1 MHCFMGHSASLYFL
15 LLILLTLFLLGLHLP
30 KDVQEKI
37 KDIKK
42 KMSDMSIDF
51 SKNLNDENTIQ
62 EFTVEE
68 LGMTILRFRIMLKN
82 LRQKN

>member
-1 MHCFMGHSASLYFL
+1 M
-15 LLILLTLFLLGLHLP
+15 LGLHLP

-51 SKNLNDENTIQ
+51 SKNLNDENTIL
-62 EFTVEE
+62 EFTVEQ
-68 LGMTILRFRIMLKN
+68 LGMTILRN
-82 LRQKN
+82 NV

>member
-1 MHCFMGHSASLYFL
+1 MFASLC
-15 LLILLTLFLLGLHLP
+15 LGLHLP

-37 KDIKK
+37 KNIKK

-51 SKNLNDENTIQ
+51 SKNLNDESTVL

-68 LGMTILRFRIMLKN
+68 LGRNCANMFIVCSFNEII
-82 LRQKN
+82 QI